1 MKKPLL
7 VTYMVAAFLM
17 IFTQCSDEEQVTPNE
32 QLSSVSDEGSS
43 QQRENAVAKKHTGKY
58 ITTPVTGT
66 IDGIAFTA
74 EYRITEFVHEHNQ
87 ALYAVGTLAN
97 IAGEGLP
104 GAVSGL
110 AGQTIRMP
118 VQIPAEDARA
128 SASGRITCDVLLLD
142 LGPLDLDL
150 LGLQIHLNEVVLE
163 IVAEAAAGNLLGNLL
178 CAVVSLLDGGV
189 ALAAIA
195 ELLNQIIDIIGILG

>member
-1 MKKPLL
+1 MVTALL
-7 VTYMVAAFLM
+7 MV
-17 IFTQCSDEEQVTPNE
+17 FTQCSDEDQIRPNE
-32 QLSSVSDEGSS
+32 QLSSVADDGSS
-43 QQRENAVAKKHTGKY
+43 EQRQNAAAKKQTGKY
-58 ITTPVTGT
+58 IVTPVTGT
-66 IDGIAFTA
+66 INNIAFTA
-74 EYRITEFVHEHNQ
+74 EYRITEFVHENNK

-97 IAGEGLP
+97 ISGVGLP
-104 GAVSGL
+104 AAVSGL

-118 VQIPAEDARA
+118 VQVPAEDARA
-128 SASGRITCDVLLLD
+128 SATGRITCDILLLD

-163 IVAEAAAGNLLGNLL
+163 IVAEAAGGNLLGNLL

-195 ELLNQIIDIIGILG
+195 ELLNQIIDIIGILS